1 MSNRTYYAAQR
12 PRGFLIALNYLKIS
26 LCWLGI
32 FGMAYVGLVL
42 A

>member
-1 MSNRTYYAAQR
+1 MAGKPKQGKLEMKRALEYIAIAA
-12 PRGFLIALNYLKIS
+12 
-26 LCWLGI
+26 CWLGI